1 MINLARDINNN
12 WIDNHLRF
20 VLANILGK
28 DITEIT
34 KEYLITLREIDL
46 SGNSISNLNGLQY
59 ATNLNSL
66 DLSKNEIID
75 ASLLSKLHKLTNL
88 ELSEN
93 KIEDVSFL
101 NDLKKLKSVGLD
113 SNNISHIHSLSN
125 LKNLNLINISNN
137 KIKDLSF
144 VRTLHSKNVK
154 IIASEQCII
163 LKPININYGEDY
175 VFKSPIYWDKETVV
189 LLDNVQT
196 TGKYNYIKTNKRPSL
211 LYSISKILIKNIYSD
226 CILKADFYHEVPFL
240 KSGILSGILIQP
252 INVKLT
258 NSFFDVFQTNKVNNP
273 GMIYGRLQIINLIGD
288 TLDNEYFL
296 KNKLITIINSE
307 GDKISI
313 LTNAEGEYKFINL
326 KNGRYT
332 ILFPFLAK
340 HEYVT
345 PSLFVCNLDEGEKL
359 EINSTA
365 MKN

>member
-1 MINLARDINNN
+1 MISLATDINNN

-20 VLANILGK
+20 VLGNALSK
-28 DITEIT
+28 DVSEIT
-34 KEYLITLREIDL
+34 KDYLITLREIDL
-46 SGNSISNLNGLQY
+46 SECSISNLEGLQY
-59 ATNLNSL
+59 ATNLNSI

-75 ASLLSKLHKLTNL
+75 ASLLSKLYRLSNL

-113 SNNISHIHSLSN
+113 GNNISHICSLSN

-154 IIASEQCII
+154 IIASEQCVV

-175 VFKSPIYWDKETVV
+175 VFKSPIYWDKETMV
-189 LLDNVQT
+189 LLDNIQT

-240 KSGILSGILIQP
+240 KSGTLSGLLIQP
-252 INVKLT
+252 INVKLPT
-258 NSFFDVFQTNKVNNP
+258 SPFDAFQTNKANNF
-273 GMIYGRLQIINLIGD
+273 GLIYGRLQIKNLTSD
-288 TLDNEYFL
+288 TFENEYSL
-296 KNKLITIINSE
+296 RGKLITIINSV
-307 GDKISI
+307 GDKISC
-313 LTNAEGEYKFINL
+313 LTNTKGEYEFLNL
-326 KNGRYT
+326 RKGRYT
-332 ILFPFLAK
+332 ILFPFLDK
-340 HEYVT
+340 YEYVT
-345 PSLFVCNLDEGEKL
+345 QSLYLCNLNEDEYL
-359 EINSTA
+359 EINS
-365 MKN
+365 MIFKK